1 MSASEAPGESV
12 IRTLLPR
19 DLDRW
24 HALQSQALP
33 DAYDKTSLEAE
44 LTSPRSRYWGAEHN
58 SRIVGVLLAW
68 RVLDELQVLQIV
80 VAPRRRRLG
89 VASALMKRAIDETR
103 ISEGTSIT
111 LEVRAGNSAAI
122 GLYQALGFERDGL
135 RRDLYP
141 DGEDGVLMRLHL

>member
-1 MSASEAPGESV
+1 MGEEVVEVQRLVHTARPPRPLTRRDAADLDEDLPERAAPEALPS
-12 IRTLLPR
+12 PR
-19 DLDRW
+19 DHD
-24 HALQSQALP
+24 H
-33 DAYDKTSLEAE
+33 DV
-44 LTSPRSRYWGAEHN
+44 GG
-58 SRIVGVLLAW
+58 RIHGERDLGRL
-68 RVLDELQVLQIV
+68 
-80 VAPRRRRLG
+80 APRRRRLG